1 MKRIT
6 LYEFQRKYL
15 STVHTEGVD
24 VTPES
29 LQRFFEAIN
38 GLYGRGHEVLS
49 LRYDTRRRE
58 YYIKAHGSVGFA
70 YHLGKPGFMIQVLPR
85 PYKRDPDEARSLR
98 FFLSLMNLS
107 GGLGLGRREIEEA
120 VSTYARGEGGVHE
133 LFLYLYVYL
142 LGRELFH
149 GLYREYSEV
158 EEELQTIRGR
168 ILLSRL
174 ARRPPLGRDVPVR
187 HAVLDV
193 DTALNRVLKAALEV
207 VVEVSA
213 WEGIARAAEA
223 LIRYF
228 ADVGPLR
235 PEDIERATFNPLNE
249 RFRPTFHLAT
259 MILTGFGKLSRGGF
273 TAPGIFIEMDRLFED
288 LVYHT
293 VLTALSGKGRVH
305 RQQPLPPI
313 VRGAAEIEA
322 KMDAVF
328 TFGPPR
334 PDIFVQMP
342 DGRCILEVKYRNLSV
357 KMGDTWWRKLVRSSG
372 ELYQVYSYSR
382 ISGGGALI
390 VYPKLRGQ
398 YNEWLPDMFDER
410 VETFSFFDGTPLG
423 IVGYE
428 LSHIGRDVLIAR
440 RGVVLDG
447 KIAGNVRRLLE
458 SVCVMNGEKV

>member
-1 MKRIT
+1 M
-6 LYEFQRKYL
+6 
-15 STVHTEGVD
+15 
-24 VTPES
+24 
-29 LQRFFEAIN
+29 
-38 GLYGRGHEVLS
+38 
-49 LRYDTRRRE
+49 
-58 YYIKAHGSVGFA
+58 
-70 YHLGKPGFMIQVLPR
+70 
-85 PYKRDPDEARSLR
+85 
-98 FFLSLMNLS
+98 
-107 GGLGLGRREIEEA
+107 GGREIEEA
-120 VSTYARGEGGVHE
+120 VSTYTKGRGSVHE

-149 GLYREYSEV
+149 GLYREYSEI

-168 ILLSRL
+168 VLLSRL
-174 ARRPPLGRDVPVR
+174 ARRPPLSRDVPVR

-293 VLTALSGKGRVH
+293 VLTALSGKGQVH

-334 PDIFVQMP
+334 PDIFIQMP

-357 KMGDTWWRKLVRSSG
+357 KLGNTWWRKLVRSSG

-390 VYPKLRGQ
+390 VYPRLRGQ

-410 VETFSFFDGTPLG
+410 VETFSFFDGIPLG

-440 RGVVLDG
+440 RGVILDG
-447 KIAGNVRRLLE
+447 KIARNVRDLLE
-458 SVCVMNGEKV
+458 SVCVVNEEKI

>member
-15 STVHTEGVD
+15 STIRTAGVD

-29 LQRFFEAIN
+29 LQKFFEVIN
-38 GLYGRGHEVLS
+38 GLYGREHEVLS
-49 LRYDTRRRE
+49 LKYDTRRGE
-58 YYIKAHGSVGFA
+58 YYIRAHGSVGFA
-70 YHLGKPGFMIQVLPR
+70 YHLGEPSFMIQVLPR

-107 GGLGLGRREIEEA
+107 GGLGLGRREIDEA
-120 VSTYARGEGGVHE
+120 VSTYTRGKGGVHE
-133 LFLYLYVYL
+133 LFLYLYAYL

-158 EEELQTIRGR
+158 EEKLQTIRGR
-168 ILLSRL
+168 VLLSRL
-174 ARRPPLGRDVPVR
+174 ARRPPLSRDVPVR
-187 HAVLDV
+187 HTVLDV

-235 PEDIERATFNPLNE
+235 QGDIERVTFNPLNE

-259 MILTGFGKLSRGGF
+259 MILAGFGKLSPGL
-273 TAPGIFIEMDRLFED
+273 TVPGIFIEMDRLFED

-293 VLTALSGKGRVH
+293 VLTALSGRGRVH
-305 RQQPLPPI
+305 RQQPLPHI
-313 VRGAAEIEA
+313 VRNASEIEA
-322 KMDAVF
+322 KMGAVF

-342 DGRCILEVKYRNLSV
+342 GGRCILEVKYRNLSV
-357 KMGDTWWRKLVRSSG
+357 KMGDTRWRKLVRSSG
-372 ELYQVYSYSR
+372 ELYQAYSYSR

-390 VYPKLRGQ
+390 VYPRLRGQ
-398 YNEWLPDMFDER
+398 YNGWLPDMFEEG

-428 LSHIGRDVLIAR
+428 LSRIGREVFIAR
-440 RGVVLDG
+440 RGVILDR
-447 KIAGNVRRLLE
+447 KIAGNVRNLLE
-458 SVCVMNGEKV
+458 SVCVPNGEKV